1 MFSVLSNCMIMNPD
15 SQNWSSLQCPLIT
28 EKRGLTLVVLDGV
41 MYAAGGEDRNDEQ
54 LEMVMVYDNSRQ
66 VWNKAPSM
74 RQV

>member
-1 MFSVLSNCMIMNPD
+1 M
-15 SQNWSSLQCPLIT
+15 
-28 EKRGLTLVVLDGV
+28 VVLDGV

-54 LEMVMVYDNSRQ
+54 LETVMVYDNSRQ